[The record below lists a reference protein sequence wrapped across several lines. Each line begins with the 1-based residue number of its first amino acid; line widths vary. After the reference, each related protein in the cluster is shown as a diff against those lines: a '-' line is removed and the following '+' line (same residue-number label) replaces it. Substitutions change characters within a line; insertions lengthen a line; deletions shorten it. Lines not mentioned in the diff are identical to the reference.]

1 MSPKR
6 LHSIPHRIFFAF
18 GDPDACIPAS
28 LYTNQS
34 DASRRQDELCKSF
47 KIRAQVGSLRIVV
60 AERRLFYQVAGLNK
74 ENNRLGDKLAAA
86 SSESCEQAR
95 QLSEL
100 EKRLAASEKSAE
112 KLRQAV
118 KKLERER
125 DSRPLPEALVRI

>member
-1 MSPKR
+1 MQKLLKPEHR
-6 LHSIPHRIFFAF
+6 LA
-18 GDPDACIPAS
+18 A
-28 LYTNQS
+28 
-34 DASRRQDELCKSF
+34 
-47 KIRAQVGSLRIVV
+47 LRIVV

>member
-1 MSPKR
+1 
-6 LHSIPHRIFFAF
+6 LF
-18 GDPDACIPAS
+18 
-28 LYTNQS
+28 
-34 DASRRQDELCKSF
+34 
-47 KIRAQVGSLRIVV
+47 V
-60 AERRLFYQVAGLNK
+60 AERTRVYQVAGLKK
-74 ENNRLGDKLAAA
+74 ENNRLGEKLAAA

-118 KKLERER
+118 RKLEQER